1 MDGLCPK
8 GVGYPG
14 FGKGRLKRRL
24 VPRLEEHQI
33 FALALFFP
41 FNQADA
47 AILIQFLE
55 QPDGLILAAAQQF
68 HSVLQSEVNEHPV
81 LDAICSGSS

>member
-1 MDGLCPK
+1 MD
-8 GVGYPG
+8 
-14 FGKGRLKRRL
+14 FARR
-24 VPRLEEHQI
+24 VWGI
-33 FALALFFP
+33 
-41 FNQADA
+41 
-47 AILIQFLE
+47 LE